1 MAQVKKISVLIAIL
15 TWMLAFSPSLAEE
28 NDEREGGIVGTGIV
42 GIINSLGSIHVNG
55 QIIEFP
61 PDFPIIS
68 PLGPRDASSLK
79 TGETVV
85 VEAVRQA
92 DKWKANSIRHMTP
105 LLGPASP
112 TSDEA
117 FTIMGSVVITT
128 SDTIFQDITMLE
140 IVNGDQWLAIDG
152 IWNGDKLVASYIR
165 KIEPRAH
172 AQVTASY
179 FGLNANN
186 EVRIG
191 GVRID
196 NFIAQHA
203 KIGDVIAVVGAP
215 RNESLS
221 AQTITRGLF
230 KNKLKRKL
238 VEGFLSQPDETG
250 FYTVYGSGAIAYISQ
265 SPALMPNGRGLHCII
280 YDEDDQIKRII
291 ELPKTVDDRIV
302 ALSTF
307 SKNGKDLCF

>member
-1 MAQVKKISVLIAIL
+1 MSRVKNFSVLVTIITGL
-15 TWMLAFSPSLAEE
+15 IAFSPSLADD

-79 TGETVV
+79 PGETVV

-92 DKWKANSIRHMTP
+92 DKWIANSIRHLTP
-105 LLGPASP
+105 LLGPVSL
-112 TSDEA
+112 SVNQS
-117 FTIMGSVVITT
+117 IMILGSEVIITP
-128 SDTIFQDITMLE
+128 DTIFQNIAKSDIAD
-140 IVNGDQWLAIDG
+140 GDHWLAIDG
-152 IWNGDKLVASYIR
+152 IWNSDKLVASYIR
-165 KIEPRAH
+165 KVEPRAE

-179 FGLNANN
+179 FGLNA
-186 EVRIG
+186 EKEIRIG
-191 GVRID
+191 GVSID
-196 NFIAQHA
+196 NFKTQH
-203 KIGDVIAVVGAP
+203 INLGDVVTIVGVP
-215 RNESLS
+215 HNEGLS
-221 AQTITRGLF
+221 AKTITRGLF

-238 VEGFLSQPDETG
+238 VEGFLSQPDDTG

-280 YDEDDQIKRII
+280 YDEDDQIQRII
-291 ELPKTVDDRIV
+291 ELPKTIDDRTI

-307 SKNGKDLCF
+307 SKNRKDLCF